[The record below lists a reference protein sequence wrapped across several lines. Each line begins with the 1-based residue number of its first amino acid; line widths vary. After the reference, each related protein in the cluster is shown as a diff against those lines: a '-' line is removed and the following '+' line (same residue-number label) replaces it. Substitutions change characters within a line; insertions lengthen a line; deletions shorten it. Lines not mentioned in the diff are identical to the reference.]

1 MLAKL
6 FSASPQAGSRG
17 ILVDMSERELL
28 SRITRDPNIC
38 HGKPVIRGLR
48 YPVST
53 LLELLA
59 SGMTPEEI
67 LLDYPDLE
75 MNDLRAALLYAAR
88 LSEVKHVIAR

>member
-1 MLAKL
+1 
-6 FSASPQAGSRG
+6 
-17 ILVDMSERELL
+17 MSERELL

-59 SGMTPEEI
+59 SGMTPDEI
-67 LLDYPDLE
+67 LQDYPDLE
-75 MNDLRAALLYAAR
+75 MDDLRAALLYAAR
-88 LSEVKHVIAR
+88 LSEVKHMIAR

>member
-1 MLAKL
+1 
-6 FSASPQAGSRG
+6 
-17 ILVDMSERELL
+17 MSERELL

-59 SGMTPEEI
+59 SGLTPEEI
-67 LLDYPDLE
+67 LQDYPDLE
-75 MNDLRAALLYAAR
+75 MDDLRAALLYAAR
-88 LSEVKHVIAR
+88 LSEVKHMATR

>member
-1 MLAKL
+1 
-6 FSASPQAGSRG
+6 
-17 ILVDMSERELL
+17 MSERELL

-38 HGKPVIRGLR
+38 RGKPVIRGLR

-67 LLDYPDLE
+67 LQDYPDLE

-88 LSEVKHVIAR
+88 LSEVKHMIAR

>member
-1 MLAKL
+1 
-6 FSASPQAGSRG
+6 
-17 ILVDMSERELL
+17 MSERELL

-67 LLDYPDLE
+67 LRDYPDLE
-75 MNDLRAALLYAAR
+75 MDDLRAALLYAAR
-88 LSEVKHVIAR
+88 LSEVKHMIAR

>member
-17 ILVDMSERELL
+17 ILVDMCERELL
-28 SRITRDPNIC
+28 SRITRDPDIC

-67 LLDYPDLE
+67 LQDYPDLE

-88 LSEVKHVIAR
+88 LSEVKHMIAR

>member
-67 LLDYPDLE
+67 LQDYPDLE
-75 MNDLRAALLYAAR
+75 MDDLRAVLLYAAR
-88 LSEVKHVIAR
+88 LSEVKHMIAR

>member
-1 MLAKL
+1 
-6 FSASPQAGSRG
+6 
-17 ILVDMSERELL
+17 VSERELL

-67 LLDYPDLE
+67 LQDYPDLE

-88 LSEVKHVIAR
+88 LSEVKHMIAR

>member
-1 MLAKL
+1 
-6 FSASPQAGSRG
+6 
-17 ILVDMSERELL
+17 MSERELL
-28 SRITRDPNIC
+28 SRITRDPDIC

-67 LLDYPDLE
+67 LQDYPDLE
-75 MNDLRAALLYAAR
+75 MDDLRAVLLYAAR
-88 LSEVKHVIAR
+88 LSEVKHMIAR

>member
-1 MLAKL
+1 
-6 FSASPQAGSRG
+6 
-17 ILVDMSERELL
+17 MSERELL
-28 SRITRDPNIC
+28 SRITRNPDIC

-67 LLDYPDLE
+67 LQDYPDLE
-75 MNDLRAALLYAAR
+75 MDDLRAALLYAAR

>member
-1 MLAKL
+1 M
-6 FSASPQAGSRG
+6 G
-17 ILVDMSERELL
+17 ERELL

-59 SGMTPEEI
+59 SGMTPEES
-67 LLDYPDLE
+67 LQDYPDLE
-75 MNDLRAALLYAAR
+75 MDDLRAVLLYAAR
-88 LSEVKHVIAR
+88 LS

>member
-1 MLAKL
+1 
-6 FSASPQAGSRG
+6 
-17 ILVDMSERELL
+17 MSERKLL
-28 SRITRDPNIC
+28 SRITRDPDIC

-67 LLDYPDLE
+67 LQDYPDLE
-75 MNDLRAALLYAAR
+75 MDDLRAVLLYAAR
-88 LSEVKHVIAR
+88 LSEVKHMIAR

>member
-1 MLAKL
+1 MYLSEALAREDW
-6 FSASPQAGSRG
+6 RG

-67 LLDYPDLE
+67 LQDYPDLE
-75 MNDLRAALLYAAR
+75 MDDLRAALLYAAR
-88 LSEVKHVIAR
+88 LSEVKHMIAR

>member
-1 MLAKL
+1 
-6 FSASPQAGSRG
+6 
-17 ILVDMSERELL
+17 MSERELL

-59 SGMTPEEI
+59 SGMKPEEI
-67 LLDYPDLE
+67 LQDYPDLE
-75 MNDLRAALLYAAR
+75 MDDLRAALLYAAR
-88 LSEVKHVIAR
+88 LSEVKHMATR

>member
-1 MLAKL
+1 
-6 FSASPQAGSRG
+6 
-17 ILVDMSERELL
+17 MSERELL

-67 LLDYPDLE
+67 LQDYPDLE
-75 MNDLRAALLYAAR
+75 MDDLRAALLYAAR
-88 LSEVKHVIAR
+88 LSEVKHMAAR

>member
-1 MLAKL
+1 
-6 FSASPQAGSRG
+6 
-17 ILVDMSERELL
+17 MSERELL
-28 SRITRDPNIC
+28 SRINRDPTIC

-67 LLDYPDLE
+67 LQDYPDLE

-88 LSEVKHVIAR
+88 LSEVKHMIAR

>member
-67 LLDYPDLE
+67 LKDYPDLE
-75 MNDLRAALLYAAR
+75 MNDLRAVLLYAAR
-88 LSEVKHVIAR
+88 LSEVKHMIAR

>member
-1 MLAKL
+1 
-6 FSASPQAGSRG
+6 
-17 ILVDMSERELL
+17 MSERELL

-67 LLDYPDLE
+67 LRDYPDLE
-75 MNDLRAALLYAAR
+75 MDDLRAALLYAAR
-88 LSEVKHVIAR
+88 LSEVKHMATR

>member
-1 MLAKL
+1 
-6 FSASPQAGSRG
+6 
-17 ILVDMSERELL
+17 MSERELL
-28 SRITRDPNIC
+28 SRITRDPDIC

-59 SGMTPEEI
+59 SGMTAEEI
-67 LLDYPDLE
+67 LQDYPDLE

-88 LSEVKHVIAR
+88 LSEVKHMIAR

>member
-1 MLAKL
+1 
-6 FSASPQAGSRG
+6 
-17 ILVDMSERELL
+17 MSERELL
-28 SRITRDPNIC
+28 SRITRDPDIC

-67 LLDYPDLE
+67 LQDYPDFE

-88 LSEVKHVIAR
+88 LSEVKHMIAR

>member
-6 FSASPQAGSRG
+6 FSASLQAGSRG

-28 SRITRDPNIC
+28 SRITRDPDIC

-67 LLDYPDLE
+67 LQDYPDLE
-75 MNDLRAALLYAAR
+75 MDDLRAALLYAAR

>member
-28 SRITRDPNIC
+28 SRITRDPDIC

-67 LLDYPDLE
+67 LQDYPDLE
-75 MNDLRAALLYAAR
+75 MDDLRAALLYAAR